1 MGASTGVKKAIRKQI
16 LYIFAD
22 YIIIFTILFM
32 VDVVSVVKN
41 LIIGY
46 SNQLDIIPSIILY
59 IVTIFLLLPPV
70 RNIINRLRAIS
81 GLLAATINGD
91 NVENRERQATVYKLF
106 MNMGS
111 AISVMLIFI
120 LVVPMMPPISG
131 IVMFPIEITACALI
145 TAWLIWD
152 TLRGKYNKAP
162 DIVGS
167 KTDKGAKINK

>member
-70 RNIINRLRAIS
+70 SNIINRLRAIS

-91 NVENRERQATVYKLF
+91 NVENRELSGHGLQVVHEHGIGNIRYAHFHIGRANDATHIGNSHVPDRDNGMCF
-106 MNMGS
+106 DNR
-111 AISVMLIFI
+111 
-120 LVVPMMPPISG
+120 LVDLGYAQRKV
-131 IVMFPIEITACALI
+131 
-145 TAWLIWD
+145 
-152 TLRGKYNKAP
+152 
-162 DIVGS
+162 
-167 KTDKGAKINK
+167 